1 MAALDTAF
9 DDRDRTADRLRPRHS
24 ALQIE
29 PRGAPPAARLVKDT
43 PAPRAARPID
53 VALRHIGE
61 WLKRHQRAI
70 QLAQWMVVGIYMVL
84 ILVPTLV
91 PLPERGAH
99 IWNHVTLA
107 AQFAFWGIWWPG
119 VLLSTVLVGR
129 LWCGV
134 LCPEGALTERS
145 SRLGFGLA
153 TPRLFMWK
161 GWPILAFILT
171 TIYGQMTSVYQYP
184 LPVVIILG
192 GSTVL
197 AVGVGLLYGR
207 DKRVWCRFLCPVSG
221 VFTLLSKL
229 APLHFRTDSQAWRAY
244 RRVPG
249 TPKESVNCAPM
260 VPIGVMRGASACHM
274 CGRCSG
280 FRDAIVLA
288 PRSPNHEIVHVAGTE
303 TKPWETVM
311 LVVALMG
318 VAAGAFHWTT
328 SDIFIATK
336 QTIAEWAVENGAMWL
351 VEPVAPWWILTNYP
365 DQHDVM
371 VPADGIT
378 LIAFVLGMALVIA
391 TAVFAALAVATRAL
405 GPFAWPRF
413 HHLAQCLIPIAAC
426 GVFLGLSA
434 LTITMLRAEGL
445 HLPFVSEGR
454 ALLLGGA
461 GLWCSVLAWQITGVH
476 AGTQRRALPRRIA
489 ATFAAS
495 LAIAVGVMSWAT
507 LFFMG

>member
-9 DDRDRTADRLRPRHS
+9 DDRDRTADRLRTRHR
-24 ALQIE
+24 LLE
-29 PRGAPPAARLVKDT
+29 LTPHAAAQ
-43 PAPRAARPID
+43 PEAARPVD
-53 VALRHIGE
+53 TALRRIGD
-61 WLKRHQRAI
+61 WLKHHQRAI
-70 QLAQWMVVGIYMVL
+70 QLAQWTVVGIYMVL
-84 ILVPTLV
+84 IIVPTFV

-99 IWNHVTLA
+99 IWNHVTLL

-134 LCPEGALTERS
+134 LCPEGALTES
-145 SRLGFGLA
+145 ASRHGFGLA
-153 TPRLFMWK
+153 TPRFFMWK

-184 LPVVIILG
+184 LPVVVILG

-197 AVGVGLLYGR
+197 AIGVGLLYGR
-207 DKRVWCRFLCPVSG
+207 DKRIWCRFLCPVSG
-221 VFTLLSKL
+221 VFKLLAKL
-229 APLHFRTDSQAWRAY
+229 APLHFRTDSQAWRDY
-244 RRVPG
+244 RRAPG
-249 TPKESVNCAPM
+249 APKESVNCAPL
-260 VPIGVMRGASACHM
+260 VPIGLMHGGSSTCHM

-288 PRSPNHEIVHVAGTE
+288 RRSPNHEIVHVAATE
-303 TKPWETVM
+303 TRPWETVM

-328 SDIFIATK
+328 SDVFIQIK
-336 QTIAEWAVENGAMWL
+336 QAIAEWAVDNGAMWL
-351 VEPVAPWWILTNYP
+351 VEPVAPWWLLTNYP

-378 LIAFVLGMALVIA
+378 LIAFVLGTAAVIA
-391 TAVFAALAVATRAL
+391 TAVFAALALATRAL
-405 GPFAWPRF
+405 GQWAWPRF

-434 LTITMLRAEGL
+434 LTVTMLRVEGL
-445 HLPFVSEGR
+445 DLPLVPEGR
-454 ALLLGGA
+454 ALLIGGA
-461 GLWCSVLAWQITGVH
+461 GLWCLVLAWQITGVH
-476 AGTQRRALPRRIA
+476 AGPRAAARPRRIA
-489 ATFAAS
+489 ATTAAS
-495 LAIAVGVMSWAT
+495 LAIAVGVMSWVT

>member
-9 DDRDRTADRLRPRHS
+9 DDRDRTADGLARRPL
-24 ALQIE
+24 LQRCIE
-29 PRGAPPAARLVKDT
+29 H
-43 PAPRAARPID
+43 RAAPQAVRPVD
-53 VALRHIGE
+53 AWLRRIGE
-61 WLKRHQRAI
+61 WLKHHRGAI
-70 QLAQWMVVGIYMVL
+70 NAAQWTVVGIYMVL
-84 ILVPTLV
+84 IIVPTFV
-91 PLPERGAH
+91 SLPERSAH
-99 IWNHVTLA
+99 IWSNVTLF

-134 LCPEGALTERS
+134 LCPEGSLSEKA
-145 SRLGFGLA
+145 SRHGFGLA

-192 GSTVL
+192 GSTLL
-197 AVGVGLLYGR
+197 ATGIGLVYGR

-221 VFTLLSKL
+221 VFKLLAKL
-229 APLHFRTDSQAWRAY
+229 APVHFRTDAEAWRSY
-244 RRVPG
+244 RRAPG
-249 TPKESVNCAPM
+249 TPKETVNCAPM
-260 VPIGVMRGASACHM
+260 VPIGLMHGGSSTCHM

-280 FRDAIVLA
+280 FREAIVLA
-288 PRSPNHEIVHVAGTE
+288 RRSPNHEIVHVAGTE

-318 VAAGAFHWTT
+318 VAAGAFLWTT
-328 SDIFIATK
+328 SDIFISIK
-336 QTIAEWAVENGAMWL
+336 QTIAEWAVENGVMWL

-378 LIAFVLGMALVIA
+378 LIAFVLGTAAVISSS
-391 TAVFAALAVATRAL
+391 VFAALALATRAL
-405 GPFAWPRF
+405 GQWSWPRF
-413 HHLAQCLIPIAAC
+413 HHLAQCLIPLAAC

-445 HLPFVSEGR
+445 HPPFVPEGR
-454 ALLLGGA
+454 AVLLGGA
-461 GLWCSVLAWQITGVH
+461 GLWCLVLAWQITGVH
-476 AGTQRRALPRRIA
+476 AGLHRRALPRRIM
-489 ATFAAS
+489 ATLAAS
-495 LAIAVGVMSWAT
+495 LAIAAGLTSWVT